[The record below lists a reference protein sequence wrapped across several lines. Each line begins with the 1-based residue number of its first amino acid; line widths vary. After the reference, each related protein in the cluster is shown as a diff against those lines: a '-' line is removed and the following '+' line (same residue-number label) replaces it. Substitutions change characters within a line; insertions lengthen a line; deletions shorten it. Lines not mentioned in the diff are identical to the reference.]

1 MYVNCVQNRS
11 ICYMVHLYVLNVLIV
26 IKVLIYH
33 FLFTSPSV
41 YRGFVSKTNVF
52 CISFNVLNFHKKPLC
67 LDNFLLT

>member
-11 ICYMVHLYVLNVLIV
+11 ICYMVHLCVLNVLNV

-33 FLFTSPSV
+33 FLFKGPSV
-41 YRGFVSKTNVF
+41 DPRALSKKPMCFGF
-52 CISFNVLNFHKKPLC
+52 CVLNFHKKPLY